1 MKNFTFDFVQV
12 HHYSNI
18 EMQANSLEEA
28 IDKAYESI
36 LAGEIQPTDSN
47 LELEDWEVE
56 EKEEYVPM
64 MQVVTA
70 QTAQETSGYTTM
82 QQVQEQ
88 NDMKNYIDSTAQFE
102 QIDLLTQMAKLI
114 NTIEECS
121 RKVAE
126 LEQLELVKQ
135 TLPNGYVP
143 MARTR

>member
-1 MKNFTFDFVQV
+1 
-12 HHYSNI
+12 
-18 EMQANSLEEA
+18 
-28 IDKAYESI
+28 
-36 LAGEIQPTDSN
+36 
-47 LELEDWEVE
+47 
-56 EKEEYVPM
+56 M